1 MIEETGQVLA
11 LRGELAEV
19 LCHRRSSCGG
29 CSINGACGTSL
40 LERWLGRRPPHLL
53 AANTIGARPG
63 EPVVVGIP
71 AATLPQAAAIV
82 YLLPLLTLFLGGL
95 VGDWWGGLDAT
106 PGADG
111 PVLIG
116 AIGGLGLGFWL
127 SARFNARHARDP
139 RFQAVILRRADAG
152 PVMVSLNAA
161 DGTPAGDGR

>member
-19 LCHRRSSCGG
+19 VCHRRSSCGG
-29 CSINGACGTSL
+29 CTINGACGTSL
-40 LERWLGRRPPHLL
+40 LERWLGRRPLHLL
-53 AANTIGARPG
+53 AANTLGARPG

-71 AATLPQAAAIV
+71 DATLPLAAAIV

-95 VGDWWGGLDAT
+95 AGDWWAGLNVT

-116 AIGGLGLGFWL
+116 GGAGLGLGFWL

-139 RFQAVILRRADAG
+139 RFQAVILRRADTG
-152 PVMVSLNAA
+152 PVMVPLTAA
-161 DGTPAGDGR
+161 YGTPAGDGR